1 MCQSEITPQPESS
14 SEPIAAETAIE
25 VLEALATGLSWMS
38 ESDYPFEVALLP
50 EFEPPIASTLLQ
62 LMGHDGDCPVEE
74 MTVQNFFAPAIEEQ
88 DWYEEAEKET
98 MHRFQ
103 TLLQW
108 LEEHLSEV
116 QVYRVGEIEIDVY
129 IVGKTESGDWIN
141 LSTKSIET

>member
-1 MCQSEITPQPESS
+1 MCPSEATPPPESS

-50 EFEPPIASTLLQ
+50 EFDPPIASTLLQ
-62 LMGHDGDCPVEE
+62 LTGHDGDCPVEE

-108 LEEHLSEV
+108 LEEHLGEV
-116 QVYRVGEIEIDVY
+116 QVYRVGEIEIDIY
-129 IVGKTESGDWIN
+129 IVGKTESGGWIN